1 MRGELG
7 VDGQQAAP
15 EWERRVIE
23 ISIKH
28 NIDEVVRRL
37 KADIPK
43 AIEAA
48 QVSALN
54 KTADGA
60 RTRMVRA
67 ISSTYKI
74 SQSVVREKLFI
85 KRAARKGGATFT
97 AALLGTGK
105 RSMNVIRFLESKV
118 TLAEA
123 RRRRKGGTLNEL
135 RFQILRAGGLKT
147 IEGSFIGNQGRTVFR
162 RKGPGRLPIEPIQTI
177 DIPGMFR
184 SRKNTGEVQSWIQ
197 DNFSRIFE
205 RELKFYLG
213 RYAK

>member
-1 MRGELG
+1 MIT
-7 VDGQQAAP
+7 V
-15 EWERRVIE
+15 
-23 ISIKH
+23 SIKH

-37 KADIPK
+37 QADVPK
-43 AIEAA
+43 AVEAA
-48 QVSALN
+48 QISAIN

-74 SQSVVREKLFI
+74 NQSVVREKLFI
-85 KRAARKGGATFT
+85 SRATRKGGATFT
-97 AALLGTGK
+97 ASLLGTGK
-105 RSMNVIRFLESKV
+105 RSMNVIRFLETRV

-123 RRRRKGGTLNEL
+123 RRRRKTGTLEQL
-135 RFQILRAGGLKT
+135 RFQILCAGGLKT
-147 IEGSFIGNQGRTVFR
+147 IDGAFIANQGRTVFKR
-162 RKGPGRLPIEPIQTI
+162 TGKARLPIEPIQTI

-184 SRKNTGEVQSWIQ
+184 SRKNTGEVTSWIN